1 MTKNRLEAFSDGVF
15 AIVITLLILD
25 VRFPA
30 DKPLTLETL
39 WGVAPHLWAF
49 VLSFVIV
56 GVYWVSHHNMLYFIR
71 TVDRQLLWL
80 NLTLLLLVVFI
91 PFPAAL
97 LGQHADSELAVAL
110 YGINLML
117 VNAAGTAMWLYATS
131 RPHLAVDGMAP
142 ALSRFVAKLHAA
154 PILVYAAAIA
164 LAHWYVPLGLILF
177 AAVPAFFILP
187 NPFVDRRLRS
197 AMGAPAVHDP
207 EKRFDTTATR
217 L

>member
-56 GVYWVSHHNMLYFIR
+56 GVYWVSHHNMLHFIR
-71 TVDRQLLWL
+71 AVDRQLLWL

-117 VNAAGTAMWLYATS
+117 VNAAGAAMWLYATL
-131 RPHLAVDGMAP
+131 RPHLAVEGMTP
-142 ALSRFVAKLHAA
+142 ALSRFIAKLHSS
-154 PILVYAAAIA
+154 PILVYGAAIV

-197 AMGAPAVHDP
+197 AMGAPPVP
-207 EKRFDTTATR
+207 LSEKRFDTTATR